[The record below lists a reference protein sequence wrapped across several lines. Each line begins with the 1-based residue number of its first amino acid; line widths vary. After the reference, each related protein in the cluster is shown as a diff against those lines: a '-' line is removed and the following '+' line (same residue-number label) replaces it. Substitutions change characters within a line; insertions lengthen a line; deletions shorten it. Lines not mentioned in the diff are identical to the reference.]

1 MSQKPRSWKAGA
13 SVARRDFLAGSVG
26 AAVALAA
33 GRLRAEAPAV
43 VGRAV
48 KKIRI
53 GIVGNGGR
61 GSWIAKLFQQH
72 GGYEIVSTGDY
83 FPEVVQQCG
92 EALGVPANRRF
103 SGLNAYKRVIES
115 GIDAVILKVP
125 PCFFPEQAAA
135 AVQAGLHVYM
145 AKPVANDVPGCL
157 TIERLGREAAAKNRV
172 FFVDY
177 QMPTDPQNQIVAD
190 AMKSGKLGQLARI
203 STFGIGGGRPDPVKG
218 PTIADRLRNL
228 VWDNDMEIGGG
239 FIVSY
244 DVHAIDAAVWVL
256 GRRPTSAVGFCRTFR
271 PEPHGD
277 SPDVFSVIYRYDDG
291 LIHEHFSQALPNRVP
306 GELSVKLY
314 GYNAHAVIN
323 YWGNSWYEV
332 RGEKRVE
339 AEVANLYDNGAL
351 RNIAA
356 FHELVTQGQCD
367 SAIVARAVDGCLTCI
382 LGREAA
388 LRGEEVTMQQILE
401 EKRSLAPNLTGLTA

>member
-1 MSQKPRSWKAGA
+1 MSHESKRWNRIGG
-13 SVARRDFLAGSVG
+13 VARRDFLAASLG
-26 AAVALAA
+26 AAAVTAT

-43 VGRAV
+43 IGRAV
-48 KKIRI
+48 KKIRV

-72 GGYEIVSTGDY
+72 GGYEIVATGDY

-92 EALGVPANRRF
+92 ENLGVPPNRRF

-125 PCFFPEQAAA
+125 PCFFPQHATA
-135 AVQAGLHVYM
+135 AVKAGLHVYM

-157 TIERLGREAAAKNRV
+157 TISQLGAEAAAKSRV

-177 QMPTDPQNQIVAD
+177 QMPTDPQNQIVAE
-190 AMKSGKLGQLARI
+190 AVRTGKLGSLARI
-203 STFGIGGGRPDPVKG
+203 STVGINGGRADPPKG

-239 FIVSY
+239 YIVSY
-244 DVHAIDAAVWVL
+244 DIHAIDAAVWVL
-256 GRRPTSAVGFCRTFR
+256 GRRPSAAVGFSRTIR
-271 PEPHGD
+271 PDPHGS
-277 SPDVFSVIYRYDDG
+277 SPDVFSVIFRYDDG
-291 LIHEHFSQALPNRVP
+291 LIHEHFSQALPNRVE

-339 AEVANLYDNGAL
+339 GEVKNLYENGAL
-351 RNIAA
+351 RNIAE
-356 FHELVTQGQCD
+356 FHELVSQGRCD
-367 SAIVARAVDGCLTCI
+367 NPTVARAVDGCLTCI

-388 LRGEEVTMQQILE
+388 LRGKEVTMQQVLD
-401 EKRSLAPNLTGLTA
+401 EKRSLAPDLTGLTP